1 MTTSDRI
8 KNIIEKYN
16 PLAIRRRNNMRRQ
29 LENHSITFLTP
40 NCIGGIL
47 FHDLNLQFMSPTVNL
62 MMTQT
67 DFLQFVL
74 HLDEYLKGE
83 FIFFEDTDYS
93 CPCAYFRVVGLPDIR
108 VHFTHYTS
116 GEDAVKRWNARKE
129 RINRDNMF
137 IFIEERDGITEH
149 DLRLLSTLQVKGIVA
164 FTCNQYENMPYSVYL
179 PQYHTDGEVG
189 NILRRNYIDDSRQYE
204 KIFDFV
210 SWFNEADGKDYNVEK
225 FVKKR

>member
-1 MTTSDRI
+1 MTTLDRI
-8 KNIIEKYN
+8 KKIIEKYN
-16 PLAIRRRNNMRRQ
+16 PLAIRRRNKMRRQ
-29 LENHSITFLTP
+29 LVNHSITFLAP

-47 FHDLNLQFMSPTVNL
+47 FHDLNLKFMSPTVNL

-74 HLDEYLKGE
+74 HLDEYLKGD
-83 FIFFEDTDYS
+83 FCFYEDTEYS
-93 CPCAYFRVVGLPDIR
+93 CPCAYLRVVGLPDIS

-129 RINRDNMF
+129 RINRENMF
-137 IFIEERDGITEH
+137 IFIEERDGITEN

-179 PQYHTDGEVG
+179 PQYHMDGEVG
-189 NILRRNYIDDSRQYE
+189 NILRRNYIDDSREYE

-210 SWFNEADGKDYNVEK
+210 SWFNEADGEDYNVEK